1 MKQRVK
7 DLSLQDNLQDLQR
20 LQVYLAHSG
29 VASRRAC
36 EKLILEG
43 RVAVDGEVVQTLGT
57 KVSPSQCI
65 TVDGREVFPEE
76 KKHYLVL
83 YKPEGCVSSL
93 ADEKGRALAV
103 DLLKPFFKERLY
115 NVGRL
120 DMFSSGVLL
129 FTNDGEF
136 ARTVSHPSS
145 GIKKEYEITTL
156 DMLPEDIAEKFK
168 TGIRYEGVFYKAYSA
183 QRVSSR
189 KLRVVLIE
197 GKNREIR
204 NMLSAFN
211 IRIKKLLRTRFG
223 PVDLQGL
230 TPGKFRELN
239 NLEIAELTKS
249 KN

>member
-1 MKQRVK
+1 
-7 DLSLQDNLQDLQR
+7 
-20 LQVYLAHSG
+20 
-29 VASRRAC
+29 
-36 EKLILEG
+36 
-43 RVAVDGEVVQTLGT
+43 
-57 KVSPSQCI
+57 
-65 TVDGREVFPEE
+65 
-76 KKHYLVL
+76 
-83 YKPEGCVSSL
+83 
-93 ADEKGRALAV
+93 
-103 DLLKPFFKERLY
+103 
-115 NVGRL
+115 
-120 DMFSSGVLL
+120 
-129 FTNDGEF
+129 
-136 ARTVSHPSS
+136 
-145 GIKKEYEITTL
+145 
-156 DMLPEDIAEKFK
+156 MLPEDIAEKFK

-189 KLRVVLIE
+189 KLKVVLIE

>member
-120 DMFSSGVLL
+120 DMFFSMS
-129 FTNDGEF
+129 
-136 ARTVSHPSS
+136 
-145 GIKKEYEITTL
+145 
-156 DMLPEDIAEKFK
+156 
-168 TGIRYEGVFYKAYSA
+168 
-183 QRVSSR
+183 
-189 KLRVVLIE
+189 
-197 GKNREIR
+197 
-204 NMLSAFN
+204 
-211 IRIKKLLRTRFG
+211 
-223 PVDLQGL
+223 
-230 TPGKFRELN
+230 
-239 NLEIAELTKS
+239 
-249 KN
+249 